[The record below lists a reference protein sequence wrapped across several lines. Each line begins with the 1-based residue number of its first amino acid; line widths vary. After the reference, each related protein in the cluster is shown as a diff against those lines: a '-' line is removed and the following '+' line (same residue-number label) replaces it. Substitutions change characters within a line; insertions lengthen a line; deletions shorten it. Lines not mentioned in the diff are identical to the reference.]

1 MAAAAKLKLMENVRN
16 AIPTQ
21 ERLIVALDVPSV
33 EEAEAVVARLGSSVL
48 FYKIGLQLQFAGGLP
63 LADKLIAR
71 GKKVF
76 LDSKILDIDQTV
88 IGAVANVANMGVSF
102 LTVHGNGATIRAAVE
117 GRKHHDLKLLS
128 VTVLTSLDAFDMQ
141 DLGLSCTV
149 PELVMHRARKAL
161 EAGCDGVIASGQE
174 AQAIREMAGNSLL
187 IVTPGI
193 RSEGISKDD
202 QKRTSTPLEAIAAGA
217 DYLVVGRQIL
227 TSPNPG
233 AEAERILREIQTGL
247 DA

>member
-1 MAAAAKLKLMENVRN
+1 LL
-16 AIPTQ
+16 
-21 ERLIVALDVPSV
+21 LDVPSV
-33 EEAEAVVARLGSSVL
+33 EEAETIITRLGSSVL

-88 IGAVANVANMGVSF
+88 TGAVANVANMGVSF

-117 GRKHHDLKLLS
+117 GRKRHDLKLLS

-149 PELVMHRARKAL
+149 QELVMHRAKKAL

-193 RSEGISKDD
+193 RSEGISNDD

-217 DYLVVGRQIL
+217 DYLVVGRQIS
-227 TSPNPG
+227 TSTNPG
-233 AEAERILREIQTGL
+233 AEAERVLREIQAGL

>member
-1 MAAAAKLKLMENVRN
+1 
-16 AIPTQ
+16 
-21 ERLIVALDVPSV
+21 V
-33 EEAEAVVARLGSSVL
+33 EEAETIITRLGSSVL

-88 IGAVANVANMGVSF
+88 TGAVANVANMGVSF

-117 GRKHHDLKLLS
+117 GRKRHDLKLLS

-149 PELVMHRARKAL
+149 QELVMHRAKKAL

-227 TSPNPG
+227 TSTNPG
-233 AEAERILREIQTGL
+233 AEAERVLREIQAGL